1 MFEKLG
7 VKDINMLQ
15 FEYPDQVFNFSDL
28 YEYKCIMGVGGF
40 GCVIA
45 ARDKASRK
53 NVALKIILKDENDDN
68 NINHVKSLK
77 REAEILQNLDHE
89 NIIKIYKLDI
99 YSNFVVMQLKLT
111 KESLKDFHER
121 KRKQNQALNDL

>member
-1 MFEKLG
+1 
-7 VKDINMLQ
+7 
-15 FEYPDQVFNFSDL
+15 
-28 YEYKCIMGVGGF
+28 MGVGGF

-45 ARDKASRK
+45 AKDKASRK

-99 YSNFVVMQLKLT
+99 YSNFVVM
-111 KESLKDFHER
+111 
-121 KRKQNQALNDL
+121 